1 MRSETQ
7 SFKFPEIV
15 EKLPGL
21 FVVDPSTGC
30 AVTRQAPQPPERRSE
45 DTSGISVAMALSIVC
60 HGSSSWDVLREKPD
74 AVHYQ
79 LESVPD
85 RNNY

>member
-1 MRSETQ
+1 MHMRSETQ

-45 DTSGISVAMALSIVC
+45 DTSGMSVC
-60 HGSSSWDVLREKPD
+60 HGAFDRVSWFF
-74 AVHYQ
+74 Q
-79 LESVPD
+79 LGRSP
-85 RNNY
+85 RKA